1 MRIRRKTLTIV
12 VPLLLSF
19 AALGIWYLR
28 SDSFQN
34 YVRASV
40 ISRIEKATG
49 LNCRIERVEFSVL
62 RGKFFIAGLA
72 LSPRTQAP
80 GLVKLNVQEI
90 RASISISSFW
100 HLRIRLG
107 ELEILRPRLE
117 LISGEDKPSTWD
129 PEGMLKNL
137 KLSLRLEAS
146 KVAVQDGWLKVNNHT
161 QPFHLLIE
169 NLDCEIRYSK
179 ELPSYKVSL
188 EYSRSQIHWEE
199 RDIVHGL
206 GLEANVSLQGIT
218 IDYFVLRR
226 GNTLLVGSG
235 SVKDWSAPVLQI
247 HTAGNLDARD
257 LNLADPSL
265 YEGRGS
271 IAVIADL
278 RCDKSGVY
286 SKGRFTA
293 RSGGYRKMSYSS
305 LAGSYEI
312 QNDVLHFRNTSGK
325 IANGTFLVNGDIQLR
340 NHSKDPSRVIVKT
353 NNVPLIDAGRL
364 LDLPLLNFENT
375 ADAATTLTWYGGKE
389 LRVDCDATLH
399 GLARP
404 MVGSSRSTLLDG
416 KVRFTYFDSGSVFVE
431 TANLSSPYTTVK
443 ASGGRDFLFHVQL
456 STKRISEPFDLIA
469 GFSPPVADLIK
480 SEPDL
485 REMAGYF
492 DVDGDVRIKTSSA
505 IEYRGSLS
513 IQNGRWRSYKADA
526 LSTQVVF
533 ISPRLELR
541 SIALHSGT
549 QSVAGNLDLEL
560 ADGEHVSAFKFDGQ
574 VHQVALATLRD
585 FGVDTSKLAGS
596 LTGSGH
602 VRFERGSWQGEGQL
616 SVDDGKYDQW
626 SFDSIRA
633 QLLLRD
639 QSFRIIR
646 AEAQRGPARITA
658 EGQVA
663 LDSRQLSGTTR
674 LQGFPIETIP
684 LVQTRDI
691 PASGRV
697 SASVVV
703 GGTIDNPTFAGDF
716 ELTALRYGSWNLGGG
731 NGRIQFEKE
740 TVRGNA
746 RIQSEIGTISI
757 QADVATGAGYPGKAV
772 VEFENLDIQKIVT
785 AKAPPFLEDLST
797 ALKGKLEAQGNLED
811 LASVR
816 IRGEVDGAHFRIHDY
831 ELHNAERM
839 RFTIVNQN
847 LLVESVRFVGEG
859 TNLVLSGTVPFND
872 RSQLDITLNGS
883 LNLELMDG
891 IEKKLHTG
899 GAATLNIRASGSM
912 QDPQVIGQASFH
924 DARLDSR
931 DLPFR
936 FSGMQGDIVFSR
948 NLVRLEN
955 VRGSAAS
962 GTIQLSGIIEHH
974 NAVPRSMNM
983 SISLRNVHLAFP
995 KDFKTVANADLVLK
1009 GSSDFQVLEG
1019 DVDVTRM
1026 EYVRNFNL
1034 LEQLASHGANQS
1046 GPLTTEPYL
1055 LGLRLNIEIRS
1066 DNGLSIDNELT
1077 RLRGSMRL
1085 TLRGTPAYPS
1095 LTGQVE
1101 ASEGTIFF
1109 RGNRFDITRASADF
1123 VDRNRINPVLEI
1135 RAEAE
1140 VQTYRLILDAAGD
1153 LDHLN
1158 LNITSDPAMSTVDV
1172 LSLLTTGKTTDTS
1185 TQTSQQESQMA
1196 GMSAASMLSENLTGV
1211 IGKRVQRI
1219 LGFESFRVD
1228 PFLAGAENDPTA
1240 RITIGERI
1248 SKDMVVTFSRN
1259 LTTNQEQI
1267 VVIEYDVGKNVSVV
1281 ATRDENGKYGL
1292 DFRFRKRLR

>member
-1 MRIRRKTLTIV
+1 MRI
-12 VPLLLSF
+12 
-19 AALGIWYLR
+19 
-28 SDSFQN
+28 
-34 YVRASV
+34 
-40 ISRIEKATG
+40 
-49 LNCRIERVEFSVL
+49 
-62 RGKFFIAGLA
+62 
-72 LSPRTQAP
+72 
-80 GLVKLNVQEI
+80 
-90 RASISISSFW
+90 
-100 HLRIRLG
+100 
-107 ELEILRPRLE
+107 
-117 LISGEDKPSTWD
+117 
-129 PEGMLKNL
+129 
-137 KLSLRLEAS
+137 
-146 KVAVQDGWLKVNNHT
+146 
-161 QPFHLLIE
+161 
-169 NLDCEIRYSK
+169 
-179 ELPSYKVSL
+179 
-188 EYSRSQIHWEE
+188 
-199 RDIVHGL
+199 
-206 GLEANVSLQGIT
+206 
-218 IDYFVLRR
+218 
-226 GNTLLVGSG
+226 
-235 SVKDWSAPVLQI
+235 
-247 HTAGNLDARD
+247 
-257 LNLADPSL
+257 
-265 YEGRGS
+265 
-271 IAVIADL
+271 
-278 RCDKSGVY
+278 
-286 SKGRFTA
+286 
-293 RSGGYRKMSYSS
+293 
-305 LAGSYEI
+305 
-312 QNDVLHFRNTSGK
+312 NTSS
-325 IANGTFLVNGDIQLR
+325 D
-340 NHSKDPSRVIVKT
+340 
-353 NNVPLIDAGRL
+353 
-364 LDLPLLNFENT
+364 
-375 ADAATTLTWYGGKE
+375 
-389 LRVDCDATLH
+389 
-399 GLARP
+399 
-404 MVGSSRSTLLDG
+404 
-416 KVRFTYFDSGSVFVE
+416 
-431 TANLSSPYTTVK
+431 
-443 ASGGRDFLFHVQL
+443 
-456 STKRISEPFDLIA
+456 
-469 GFSPPVADLIK
+469 
-480 SEPDL
+480 
-485 REMAGYF
+485 
-492 DVDGDVRIKTSSA
+492 

-541 SIALHSGT
+541 SIALHSGV

-560 ADGEHVSAFKFDGQ
+560 ADGEHVSAFNFDGQ

-602 VRFERGSWQGEGQL
+602 VRFERGSWQAEGQL
-616 SVDDGKYDQW
+616 SVDNGKYDQW

-633 QLLLRD
+633 QLLLSD
-639 QSFRIIR
+639 QRFRIIR

-684 LVQTRDI
+684 LVQTKGI

-703 GGTIDNPTFAGDF
+703 GGTIENPTFAGDF

-731 NGRIQFEKE
+731 TGRIQFEKE

-757 QADVATGAGYPGKAV
+757 QADVATGAGFPGKAI

-785 AKAPPFLEDLST
+785 AKAPPFFEDLST

-831 ELHNAERM
+831 ELHNAEGM

-847 LLVESVRFVGEG
+847 LLMESVRFVGEG

-883 LNLELMDG
+883 LSLELLEG
-891 IEKKLHTG
+891 IEKKLHTA

-924 DARLDSR
+924 DVRLDSR

-948 NLVRLEN
+948 NLIRLEN
-955 VRGSAAS
+955 VQGSAAS

-974 NAVPRSMNM
+974 NAVPRSMSMN
-983 SISLRNVHLAFP
+983 ISLRNTHLTFP

-1009 GSSDFQVLEG
+1009 GSGDYQVLEG

-1034 LEQLASHGANQS
+1034 LDQLASHGADQS

-1055 LGLRLNIEIRS
+1055 LGLRLNIEIHS
-1066 DNGLSIDNELT
+1066 DNGLSIDNELA

-1109 RGNRFDITRASADF
+1109 RGTRFDITRASADF
-1123 VDRNRINPVLEI
+1123 VDRNRINPVLGI
-1135 RAEAE
+1135 RAEAD
-1140 VQTYRLILDAAGD
+1140 VQTYKLILDAAGD

-1172 LSLLTTGKTTDTS
+1172 LSLLTTGKTTDT
-1185 TQTSQQESQMA
+1185 TTETTQQESQMA
-1196 GMSAASMLSENLTGV
+1196 GMSAASVLSENLTGV
-1211 IGKRVQRI
+1211 IGKRVERI
-1219 LGFESFRVD
+1219 FGFESFRID

-1240 RITIGERI
+1240 RITISKRI
-1248 SKDMVVTFSRN
+1248 SKDLVVTFSRN
-1259 LTTNQEQI
+1259 VTTNEEQI
-1267 VVIEYDVGKNVSVV
+1267 VVIEYNVGKNVSVV
-1281 ATRDENGKYGL
+1281 ATRDENGQYGL
-1292 DFRFRKRLR
+1292 DFRLRKRLR